1 MAASLPFHLALA
13 VHDLAAA
20 RAFYGGVLG
29 CREGRGHDDMA
40 TFDFFGHQ
48 LVCHL
53 ATDDAA
59 REMEARRTGGDEVPA
74 RHFGA
79 IFAWDEWPRW
89 IARLRAANVRFLV
102 EPGEHDHGAGG
113 LQATCFFADPSGN
126 VLEFKALKEPARL
139 FAS

>member
-1 MAASLPFHLALA
+1 MAALPFHLAIA

-20 RAFYGGVLG
+20 RAFYGGALG
-29 CREGRGHDDMA
+29 LREGRGHDDMA

-53 ATDDAA
+53 ALEDAA
-59 REMEARRTGGDEVPA
+59 REREARRVGGAEVPP

-79 IFAWDEWPRW
+79 IFDWEEWPRR
-89 IARLRAANVRFLV
+89 IAKLRAAGVRFLV

-126 VLEFKALKEPARL
+126 VLEFKALKEPALL